1 MSILLPC
8 QWDTAQPKL
17 TKPRVPTNNAQQKTK
32 SSSSTTNGDIESIF
46 VNALVSAGRCRQH
59 IKEQQRRLQTYT
71 RRPQANGSPCPT
83 TSTNSGTPS
92 RCFSTRTTNSGP
104 AEAAAY
110 HVSREELNSLIDT
123 YDYDSPR
130 DKDAQ
135 EESPSWRFAKPI
147 EPPIASAM
155 QPVDNDQ
162 MTTEKIYK
170 LQEQLEAEEP
180 HHDQIWHTYLSLPEP
195 RAPRLPPAL
204 LRLLFHQLS
213 IVEHKSEG
221 SMLRYFALL
230 EDARQASIPL
240 NHYQWTSAI
249 AFAGRFVKNVSG
261 AELESAL
268 TIWRQME
275 NEAGVKG
282 TSVTFNVLFDIA
294 TKARKFVLADMI
306 MQEMQARELP
316 LTRFFRTS
324 LIHHHGLRG
333 DGDAVRNAYKELV
346 DAGEIVDSTVI
357 TCVIKALLMCG
368 EAVAAEQIFARAKL
382 MHAEKTN
389 APAQPTSWRKRR
401 QIGRMLD
408 SATGS
413 RKDDAQFRAK
423 GQAIAPL
430 APQLSTYKALVFH
443 YANDAGD
450 LDRITEIL
458 NEMKHWGVDMHG
470 SLYMYLFQGFAKHGG
485 VLYTPWTRRRLE
497 QAWKALVKGVG
508 TEQGVWL
515 DSSAAKEP
523 RYRRSK
529 SSRSAVPTRMFDANP
544 TTARDD
550 SISTESTQPKA
561 GPPNIYPT
569 RNLVLIAL
577 RAFLKVAGPERT
589 WDIWAEAQN
598 LWSPPDEDV
607 QHIEERLDEM
617 LPDHDQSDKSCE
629 DQIKGEVDGYLGQE
643 EEEETVEGARRAFG
657 TDTNDA

>member
-1 MSILLPC
+1 
-8 QWDTAQPKL
+8 
-17 TKPRVPTNNAQQKTK
+17 
-32 SSSSTTNGDIESIF
+32 
-46 VNALVSAGRCRQH
+46 
-59 IKEQQRRLQTYT
+59 
-71 RRPQANGSPCPT
+71 
-83 TSTNSGTPS
+83 
-92 RCFSTRTTNSGP
+92 
-104 AEAAAY
+104 
-110 HVSREELNSLIDT
+110 
-123 YDYDSPR
+123 
-130 DKDAQ
+130 
-135 EESPSWRFAKPI
+135 
-147 EPPIASAM
+147 M
-155 QPVDNDQ
+155 QPVENDE
-162 MTTEKIYK
+162 MTLEKIYK
-170 LQEQLEAEEP
+170 LREQLEEEEP
-180 HHDQIWHTYLSLPEP
+180 HHDQIWHTYQSLPEP
-195 RAPRLPPAL
+195 RAPRLQPAL

-306 MQEMQARELP
+306 MQEMQARGLP

-324 LIHHHGLRG
+324 LIHHYGLRG

-382 MHAEKTN
+382 MHSEKSN

-413 RKDDAQFRAK
+413 RKEDAQFRTK
-423 GQAIAPL
+423 VQAIAPL

-458 NEMKHWGVDMHG
+458 HEMKHWGVDMHG

-497 QAWKALVKGVG
+497 QAWKALVKGIE

-515 DSSAAKEP
+515 NSSAAKEP
-523 RYRRSK
+523 RQRRSK
-529 SSRSAVPTRMFDANP
+529 SPRATSPTRMFDANP
-544 TTARDD
+544 RTTTDD
-550 SISTESTQPKA
+550 SSSSESTPPKA
-561 GPPNIYPT
+561 VPNIFPT
-569 RNLVLIAL
+569 RSLVLIAL

-589 WDIWAEAQN
+589 WDIWAEAQD

-617 LPDHDQSDKSCE
+617 LPDHDQSDKSYE
-629 DQIKGEVDGYLGQE
+629 DQIRGEVDGYLGQE
-643 EEEETVEGARRAFG
+643 EEDETVEGARRAFG
-657 TDTNDA
+657 TAAEDA